1 MRSAKALALALLLAV
16 VACPARAE
24 ETDAVK
30 YVSPS
35 GTAQWADANFSSN
48 PAPLSAAN
56 SNATFGTTVQM
67 LDGTYSTS
75 IAPNAAGVIF
85 VGNVTDPTKVI
96 VPSVTFKADMRV
108 SYIKTTGGMSVPEI
122 ANRAKAD
129 RCSLGTDLSLDTPDD
144 CKFTRLTINGG
155 LYVAKGAT
163 SGVKWA
169 MRDTIEDVVMPSAST
184 NSWNRFTTGI
194 SEDLR
199 FNGTYQCVYRNIRIV
214 TTCSGERPLGYSPV
228 KLLHTVA
235 SLYDNIHLTHT
246 KTSALAEQDN
256 YVWVFRD
263 SSAGNTFNRD
273 TILVSSA
280 SAGGGPNAFMIE
292 AGNTMFNGMCDNNT
306 VDSCL
311 FKVDKG
317 NALYFQD
324 RADGLTMTNTTCA
337 SRMNSGVVWSGSGG
351 TNPSDNVTFLHN
363 TFYSDGGKAFDI
375 DWGSGNSSGSSW
387 TGNLFYRRGS
397 GGCVMDA
404 LNQFNS
410 AVSLVY
416 RADGNASS
424 ARGDGSCSATD
435 SRATWGNPSLTDTTW
450 ATLNLLPQAG
460 SAAFSGA
467 FPDGYAGALSEGAEP
482 PADSCADA
490 NRPGRVSDAVFVY
503 SPGDG
508 GVFAYLTMPG
518 PDGFRAAVSDTG
530 SVVWCARSTSPITTD
545 AEFWSATL
553 ASNGAGGSWVED
565 SGTPGDAGSFRPID
579 SDPIDPGVWYYA
591 MKFKNSVTG
600 LWSCLSN
607 TDSVYV
613 PASGDAVRPAAISD
627 LAVRSPW
634 NGFVRLA
641 WTAAGDDSLTGTAA
655 AYDVRYRLGE
665 TITSAT
671 WDDTV
676 HTDANTAPVQGR
688 TYFFRYPVSDM
699 PAPVAAGTAQYCEAA
714 FQPGRSVY
722 FAMKVADEAGNWS
735 AMSNVESTTVR
746 VAADTSQSRWPRRFV
761 YGVAAPT
768 QTVGNTISKAWPL
781 LYYDSLTVN
790 TVETAKLARNDVV
803 CVNQDAAA
811 QDSFVA
817 AVRDMRARNPRI
829 KILAGLGTDVA
840 YRQDDPDTLY
850 DTAKIDGWRLAYY
863 RTWKMLC
870 NITPWPS
877 HFAKA
882 YSATYGTPA
891 GYTAS
896 ADTITPSAWAWARGP
911 GRKNV
916 LLGTATGAW
925 TASAGNTTRNVNMAY
940 RDANGR
946 YLVAES
952 LAVLHKE
959 LFYDRTYTER
969 DGSTRR
975 LFDGVFQDLHAFY
988 NLTDPHAS
996 YGDSIDWQRM
1006 SAFGSGY
1013 ANRAE
1018 ANRGWTE
1025 GAVRYDVRLR
1035 ELTPEWTWYGANDG
1049 TGNNFTASGGYMR
1062 EGFPSQQ
1069 GGSWFTNAFLTPG
1082 GGFHDEGMHT
1092 QRPQFN
1098 TVFSFPSTST
1108 VGDSGMAANYWPD
1121 TTTWSQKEYR
1131 FGLGSAQVWGAHFVY
1146 AYSKGSIHHMQTH
1159 AAGGYYSWGFDEQAV
1174 NRRSGQAIALS
1185 ASTTDSAG
1193 WLGEPLGTAYFH
1205 YPAATGAI
1213 FTEDFKSGSAADS
1226 SQWGSLTK
1234 GADGLVTVRPTTYDG
1249 KASVGGNSFMLELR
1263 PVRQYHPNYDWK
1275 VGATGG
1281 SAGRF
1286 PVANGTAIT
1295 VSFYARAD
1303 SARWLNV
1310 SARDSLAAAIKS
1322 GNESPMR
1329 VWVGTTWAP
1338 YAMRIVPSVGSTR
1351 RAELVL
1357 SVGDTLGRVLVTG
1370 IQVHTGDSVQAIREF
1385 QYGAVVVNP
1394 GTTGKSHTFG
1404 RLTRR
1409 LLTRAGTTNSLNNGA
1424 QGRTLT
1430 TPAGDASFVLWVQDS
1445 LRPAPITG
1453 LSMNCPC
1460 TIGQVSWTATGDDSL
1475 TGLPERY
1482 EVRRSLSAIAT
1493 ESDWGNATVVWNS
1506 AVGVQAQG
1514 TTLRT
1519 PVPGLARNTKYYVA
1533 VRAYDDADQPTPI
1546 ASDSFTTG
1554 NCRARRR
1561 WF

>member
-1 MRSAKALALALLLAV
+1 MRYAKRVAAALVLLTRLTGGCAS
-16 VACPARAE
+16 PAWAE
-24 ETDAVK
+24 EEAAAVK
-30 YVSPS
+30 YVSPT
-35 GTAQWADANFSSN
+35 GTANWADANFSSN

-56 SNATFGTTVQM
+56 ANATFGTTVQM

-75 IAPNAAGVIF
+75 VAPNATGVVFI
-85 VGNVTDPTKVI
+85 GNVTDPTKVV
-96 VPSVTFKADMRV
+96 VPSVTFKADMSV
-108 SYIKTTGGMSVPEI
+108 SYIKTTGSMSVSDF
-122 ANRAKAD
+122 ADRAKAD
-129 RCSLGTDLSLDTPDD
+129 RCSIGVDLSLDTPDD
-144 CKFTRLTINGG
+144 CRFTNLTINGG
-155 LYVAKGAT
+155 LYIAKSNSG
-163 SGVKWA
+163 GVKWA
-169 MRDTIEDVVMPSAST
+169 MRDTVSDVVMPSKST
-184 NSWNRFTTGI
+184 NSWMRFTTGL
-194 SEDLR
+194 SDNAN
-199 FNGTYQCVYRNIRIV
+199 FSGTYACVFRNIRMV
-214 TTCSGERPLGYSPV
+214 TTCSASTPSGWAPV
-228 KLLHTVA
+228 KLFHSAA
-235 SLYDNIHLTHT
+235 SRYDNIHVTHT
-246 KTSALAEQDN
+246 TTSVQAEQAN
-256 YVWVFRD
+256 YIWVIRD

-273 TILVSSA
+273 TLLVSSA
-280 SAGGGPNAFMIE
+280 GAGVGPNAFMVE
-292 AGNTMFNGMCDNNT
+292 SGNSLFNGKCSNNT

-311 FKVDKG
+311 FKIDKG
-317 NALYFQD
+317 SAVLFQD
-324 RADGLTMTNTTCA
+324 RVDGLTMTNTTGA
-337 SRMNSGVVWSGSGG
+337 SRLSSALVWTGSGG
-351 TNPSDNVTFLHN
+351 TNPSDNVTLLHN

-375 DWGSGNSSGSSW
+375 DWGSGNSPGSSW
-387 TGNLFYRRGS
+387 TGNLFYRRGT

-404 LNQFNS
+404 FSPFNS
-410 AVSLVY
+410 SASLVY
-416 RADGNASS
+416 RADGNTSA

-435 SRATWGNPSLTDTTW
+435 SRATWGNPAFTDTAW

-467 FPDGYAGALSEGAEP
+467 FPGGYAGALQATS
-482 PADSCADA
+482 ADVTA
-490 NRPGRVSDAVFVY
+490 P
-503 SPGDG
+503 
-508 GVFAYLTMPG
+508 
-518 PDGFRAAVSDTG
+518 AAVSTMEWVSGGGTTAGLVFEQTG
-530 SVVWCARSTSPITTD
+530 DDGSSGAAASYIMRFAAPGDAYPIPSGWSSMRSVGYGGVLWAEPSPGLAGTSGEYSVSGLSAGTYYFVTRAYDD
-545 AEFWSATL
+545 AGNLSDFGNVVEVVA
-553 ASNGAGGSWVED
+553 AGAGGD
-565 SGTPGDAGSFRPID
+565 
-579 SDPIDPGVWYYA
+579 
-591 MKFKNSVTG
+591 
-600 LWSCLSN
+600 L
-607 TDSVYV
+607 
-613 PASGDAVRPAAISD
+613 VRPASISD

-634 NGFVRLA
+634 NGFVRLL
-641 WTAAGDDSLTGTAA
+641 WTTVGDDSLSGTAT

-676 HTDANTAPVQGR
+676 HSDANTAPVQGR

-699 PAPVAAGTAQYCEAA
+699 PAPVVAGTAQYCEAA

-722 FAMKVADEAGNWS
+722 FAMKVADDAGNWS

-768 QTVGNTISKAWPL
+768 QTAGNTISKAWPL

-790 TVETAKLARNDVV
+790 TVETAKLAQNDVV

-829 KILAGLGTDVA
+829 KILVGISLDAA
-840 YRQDDPDTLY
+840 YRQDNPDTLY
-850 DTAKIDGWRLAYY
+850 DTSKIDGWRLSYY
-863 RTWKMLC
+863 RTWKMLA
-870 NITPWPS
+870 NITPWPTN
-877 HFAKA
+877 FAKP

-896 ADTITPSAWAWARGP
+896 ADSITPSAWAWARGL

-925 TASAGNTTRNVNMAY
+925 TASAGNTTRNVNIGY

-975 LFDGVFQDLHAFY
+975 LFDGTFQDLHSFY
-988 NLTDPHAS
+988 NTTDPHAS
-996 YGDSIDWQRM
+996 YGDSLDWRRM

-1018 ANRGWTE
+1018 ANQGWTD

-1035 ELTPEWTWYGANDG
+1035 ELTPEWTWYGSNDG

-1062 EGFPSQQ
+1062 EAFYGGQ
-1069 GGSWFTNAFLTPG
+1069 GGSWFTNAFWTPG

-1108 VGDSGMAANYWPD
+1108 VGDSGMASNYWPD
-1121 TTTWSQKEYR
+1121 TTTWSQKDYR
-1131 FGLGSAQVWGAHFVY
+1131 LGLGSAQLWGAHFVY

-1174 NRRSGQAIALS
+1174 NRRTGQAIAMS
-1185 ASTTDSAG
+1185 SVDSAG
-1193 WLGEPLGTAYFH
+1193 WLGAPLGPAYFH
-1205 YPAATGAI
+1205 YPSATGAI

-1226 SQWGSLTK
+1226 SQWGGLTK

-1249 KASVGGNSFMLELR
+1249 QASVGGNSFMLEMR
-1263 PVRQYHPNYDWK
+1263 PVRTYHPNYDWK
-1275 VGATGG
+1275 VAATGG

-1286 PVANGTAIT
+1286 PVANSTAIT

-1310 SARDSLAAAIKS
+1310 SARDSLAAAIKA

-1338 YAMRIVPSVGSTR
+1338 YAIRIVPSVGSSR

-1385 QYGAVVVNP
+1385 QHGAVVVNP
-1394 GTTGKSHTFG
+1394 GTTGKSHTFA

-1409 LLTRAGTTNSLNNGA
+1409 LLKRTGTTNSLNNGEWT
-1424 QGRTLT
+1424 RTLT

-1453 LSMNCPC
+1453 LSMSCPC
-1460 TIGQVSWTATGDDSL
+1460 AIGQVSWTATGDDSL
-1475 TGLPERY
+1475 TGVPERY

-1493 ESDWGNATVVWNS
+1493 ESDWSNATLVWTD
-1506 AVGVQAQG
+1506 AAGVQAQG
-1514 TTLRT
+1514 VTLRT
-1519 PVPGLARNTKYYVA
+1519 TVPGLARNTKYYVA
-1533 VRAYDDADQPTPI
+1533 VRAYDEADQPTPI
-1546 ASDSFTTG
+1546 VSDSFTTG

-1561 WF
+1561 QWF